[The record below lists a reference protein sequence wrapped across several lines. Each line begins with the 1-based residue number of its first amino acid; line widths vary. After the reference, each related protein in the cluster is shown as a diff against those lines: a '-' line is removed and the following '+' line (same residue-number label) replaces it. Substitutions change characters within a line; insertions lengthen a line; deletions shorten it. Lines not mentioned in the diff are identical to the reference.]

1 MQTLV
6 FARSAHPY
14 DLGARRIRHRSTW
27 KVSPVT
33 QLPDFDATYQGRPV
47 TPSATRVPWNIGE
60 PQPAIAALIAAGQVS
75 SPVLDAGCG
84 IGETAIELGARGYE
98 VVGIDTSPAAIAQAR
113 RTAQERGVAV
123 EFVVADITTFGGYD
137 GHFAT
142 VIDSTLFHS
151 LAIDQRA
158 GYLAAI
164 ARAARQ
170 GATLDMLVF
179 DRRAPLRP
187 GSGPNAVDETELRD
201 AVGPHW
207 TVDAITPS
215 SIHAW
220 TPQGFAA
227 PLDRDEQGRAL
238 FPAFLLRAHLPDDQ
252 LPRSRQPVAAHPQ
265 RVGHRP

>member
-1 MQTLV
+1 M
-6 FARSAHPY
+6 
-14 DLGARRIRHRSTW
+14 
-27 KVSPVT
+27 T

-60 PQPAIAALIAAGQVS
+60 PQPAIAALIAAGQVR

-84 IGETAIELGARGYE
+84 IGETAIELGARGHE
-98 VVGIDTSPAAIAQAR
+98 VVGIDTSP
-113 RTAQERGVAV
+113 
-123 EFVVADITTFGGYD
+123 
-137 GHFAT
+137 
-142 VIDSTLFHS
+142 
-151 LAIDQRA
+151 
-158 GYLAAI
+158 AAI

-201 AVGPHW
+201 AAGPHW

-220 TPQGFAA
+220 TPPGFAA

-238 FPAFLLRAHLPDDQ
+238 FPAFLLRAHLPDDE
-252 LPRSRQPVAAHPQ
+252 LARSRQPVAAHPQ
-265 RVGHRP
+265 QAGHRP